1 MNVNLR
7 ASDTHAVW
15 MADGVVPLR
24 RLDGSVDVAPKQFP
38 PPPSSSSRYP
48 TSSSSFAPTMM
59 QTHYKGGRRVQK
71 AAGGRQHWNFFPNAE
86 DLSWHQIASILICI
100 FVLSTVVCAPF
111 ILLGVGRNASA
122 EGKMKPRIEQE

>member
-7 ASDTHAVW
+7 FRAPDTHAVW

-24 RLDGSVDVAPKQFP
+24 RLDGSVDLAPRQFP
-38 PPPSSSSRYP
+38 PPPSSPRYP
-48 TSSSSFAPTMM
+48 LSSPLMA
-59 QTHYKGGRRVQK
+59 QKGARRPMRV
-71 AAGGRQHWNFFPNAE
+71 GDRQQWNFFPNAE

-111 ILLGVGRNASA
+111 ILLGAGRNTSPIAQ
-122 EGKMKPRIEQE
+122 GKMNPRTD